1 MRECPFLVVIVHSVT
16 INFVST
22 LFIAEFKAAVSGQT
36 RIALCIF
43 ISEITARE
51 ATNWQDQIISL
62 KSAKKNWRGRK
73 RKRKRDNSNWIKP
86 LSNQKTIKTSPM
98 MKTRIYRHR
107 AAHCWFM
114 QPRGQH
120 PRYRVSMFA
129 RSPESSAVSP
139 PLFLLVA
146 GHKSDGF
153 NFTGSPN
160 FIRRQHN
167 IRTADIWILFRPEC
181 CRSMGNTRDQIGRQK
196 MDDTC
201 KF

>member
-22 LFIAEFKAAVSGQT
+22 LFIAEYKAGVSGQT
-36 RIALCIF
+36 RITLCIF

-114 QPRGQH
+114 QPR
-120 PRYRVSMFA
+120 
-129 RSPESSAVSP
+129 
-139 PLFLLVA
+139 
-146 GHKSDGF
+146 
-153 NFTGSPN
+153 
-160 FIRRQHN
+160 RQHHPMPG
-167 IRTADIWILFRPEC
+167 IDVRPQPGEFRYHLAAPLSA
-181 CRSMGNTRDQIGRQK
+181 CRRVQVRWLQFYGIAEFHPQTTQYPHRGHLDSVPARMLPQYGQYSGSNWPQENGRHL
-196 MDDTC
+196 
-201 KF
+201 